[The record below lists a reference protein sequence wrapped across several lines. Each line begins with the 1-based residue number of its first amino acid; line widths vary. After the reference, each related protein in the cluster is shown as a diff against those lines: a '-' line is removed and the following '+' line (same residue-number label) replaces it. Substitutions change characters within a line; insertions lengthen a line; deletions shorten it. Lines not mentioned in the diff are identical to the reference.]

1 MKVTEVQK
9 DIVKWLDGNLL
20 VMAAA
25 GSGKTFVFTNRI
37 AYLIRKHGVAPENIL
52 ALTLTKNAAEQMR
65 GRLAKLIGKEIA
77 DKVTMCTFHSFALSQ
92 LKRHFPMKYKDRPI
106 MADWFKIRTLYDIVG
121 EKSGN
126 NPDGHNLN
134 LSAADLSSF
143 ISYQK
148 SLLIKDGQDVVI
160 DEKTPYCSG
169 DTRESLQS
177 AYNTYCRIS
186 RNSKSIEFDDMIMD
200 FAILLDTNEQFLEK
214 MKRQYTYIMV
224 DEFQDTNNSNSFI
237 LETLNEDNLMVVGD
251 VNQSIYSFINADV
264 EMIVEFENKFNDVT
278 VKRLEQNYRSS
289 SNIVKISNDI
299 VMASE
304 NEDYKKYAKQVPA
317 REDIDDNEIMLTT
330 YQTEQDEV
338 KYVSEAIQ
346 DLIAENPS
354 LELTDITVISRTN
367 ATLGLF
373 ESSLAELKIPVNIS
387 GGRSFFDKKEIAD
400 LISYAKHAVD
410 ETDDMSLRRI
420 FNSPNRFISKK
431 VMSELDEFA
440 FNTDISLSFAMK
452 RYEGFGRNQYSID
465 KLSSTFDNL
474 RDKLDQN
481 ASKFLRTIYNSTGY
495 EEHII
500 KTSKTHNDL
509 MIRQESIEKFFDMA
523 KKFRS
528 IKAFLAHIS
537 IVRDNNNKTKNA
549 VNLMTVHASKGLE
562 FKHVFGVGINEESYP
577 HDMTY
582 NYEEERR
589 LLYVLVSRAIE
600 FLYLSTYVFKG
611 TSSIVD
617 PSPFMIDAFGDKIY
631 KARKEV
637 SHGSL
642 MEETVLIAGRKVG

>member
-9 DIVKWLDGNLL
+9 SIVQWLDGNLL

-37 AYLIRKHGVAPENIL
+37 AYLIKVHKIDPQNIL

-65 GRLAKLIGKEIA
+65 SRLAQLVGKDTA
-77 DKVTMCTFHSFALSQ
+77 DKVTMSTFHSFAYSQ
-92 LKRHFPMKYKDRPI
+92 LKKSFPNKYNNRPI

-121 EKSGN
+121 AKTGN
-126 NPDGHNLN
+126 NPHGHNLN
-134 LSAADLSSF
+134 MSAADLSSF

-148 SLLIKDGQDVVI
+148 SILIREGMDVVI
-160 DEKTPYCSG
+160 DKKTPYCSV
-169 DTRESLQS
+169 DNRESLQS
-177 AYNTYCRIS
+177 AYDTYCMIT

-200 FAILLDTNEQFLEK
+200 FAILLEEDQQFHDRLMERYK
-214 MKRQYTYIMV
+214 YVMV

-237 LETLNEDNLMVVGD
+237 LEKLNNDNLMVVGD

-264 EMIVEFENKFNDVT
+264 EMIVEFEHKFNNVT
-278 VKRLEQNYRSS
+278 VKRLDSNYRSS

-299 VMASE
+299 VMASS
-304 NEDYKKYAKQVPA
+304 NEEYKKYAEQSPA
-317 REDIDDNEIMLTT
+317 RDDINNNEIMLTT
-330 YQTEQDEV
+330 YQTEFDEV
-338 KYVSEAIQ
+338 RYVSEKID
-346 DLIAENPS
+346 DLITDGEDIS
-354 LELTDITVISRTN
+354 FEDITVISRTN

-373 ESSLAELKIPVNIS
+373 ESKLAELKIPVNIS

-400 LISYAKHAVD
+400 LISYAKHAID
-410 ETDDMSLRRI
+410 SSDDMSLRRI
-420 FNSPNRFISKK
+420 FNSPNRFIGKK
-431 VMSELDEFA
+431 TLTDLDAFA
-440 FNTDISLSFAMK
+440 YENDMSLSLAIR
-452 RYEGFGRNQYSID
+452 RYDGFGRTQYSVD
-465 KLSSTFDNL
+465 KLNDLFEKL
-474 RDKLDQN
+474 RENLDQN
-481 ASKFLRTIYNSTGY
+481 AFKFLKMIYRETRY
-495 EEHII
+495 EEFLA
-500 KTSKTHNDL
+500 KTSKTYTEL
-509 MIRQESIEKFFDMA
+509 TLKKESIEKFLDMA
-523 KKFRS
+523 KKFRKIES
-528 IKAFLAHIS
+528 FLAHIS
-537 IVRDNNNKTKNA
+537 MVKDNNKTKNG

-600 FLYLSTYVFKG
+600 YLYLSTYVFKG
-611 TSSIVD
+611 SSTIVD
-617 PSPFMIDAFGDKIY
+617 PSPFMIDAFGDKIS

-642 MEETVLIAGRKVG
+642 MEETILVEAI